1 MANLTVTEPRA
12 RERVKPH
19 SDESEIDGA
28 PVRIPKYMGLRVFAV
43 VLALG
48 IFFAVALILGWIPR
62 FRQTRTLND
71 AAAEATSAKPRV
83 SVAVARQEAV
93 AAQRVLPGNALP
105 LLEAALY
112 ARTTGYVSK
121 RLVDIGDRV
130 EEGQLLAV
138 IDSPEIDDQLVQ
150 ATAQLNQSRANLKL
164 NEANA
169 ALAKTTLNRFSGLK
183 QANQGA
189 VSQQDIDEREAT
201 VRTSEA
207 NVDASRAS
215 VGVAEAN
222 VKRYADLQNFEKIN
236 APFAGV
242 VTARHVDPGDLVS
255 ADNIQRELFHVMN
268 TDVLRVFV
276 NVPQT
281 YASTIKAGGDA
292 AVYLRDNP
300 SKKFAGKVTRTANAL
315 DPNTRTLLT
324 EVQVPNKENELR
336 PGMYLQVIFDF
347 ARDFDPVVIPTAA
360 LSIRDGA
367 PRVGVLGDDNKVSYR
382 SIDLGRDYGAEV
394 EVIEGLKAGDTVLV
408 HPGDDLAEGTIV
420 DPVTPEK

>member
-1 MANLTVTEPRA
+1 MSDRIPT
-12 RERVKPH
+12 KP
-19 SDESEIDGA
+19 EIDDA
-28 PVRIPKYMGLRVFAV
+28 PVRTPKYMGFRVFTV

-48 IFFAVALILGWIPR
+48 ILFAITLVLGLIPR
-62 FRQTRTLND
+62 FRQTGNLNQ
-71 AAAEATSAKPRV
+71 AAADTTSAKPRV
-83 SVAVARQEAV
+83 SVAVARQEEV

-105 LLEAALY
+105 LLEASLY
-112 ARTTGYVSK
+112 ARATGYVSK

-130 EEGQLLAV
+130 GEGQLLAV

-150 ATAQLNQSRANLKL
+150 ASAQLNQSKANLKL

-222 VKRYADLQNFEKIN
+222 VKRFADLQNFEKIA
-236 APFAGV
+236 APFAGI

-276 NVPQT
+276 NVPQS
-281 YASTIKAGGDA
+281 YASTIKVGGTA
-292 AVYLRDNP
+292 EVYLRDNP
-300 SKKFAGKVTRTANAL
+300 AKKYAGKVTRTANAL

-324 EVQVPNKENELR
+324 EVQVPNKESELR

-367 PRVGVLGDDNKVSYR
+367 PRVGVLSGDNKVSYR
-382 SIDLGRDYGAEV
+382 SIELGRDYGR
-394 EVIEGLKAGDTVLV
+394 
-408 HPGDDLAEGTIV
+408 
-420 DPVTPEK
+420 

>member
-1 MANLTVTEPRA
+1 M
-12 RERVKPH
+12 
-19 SDESEIDGA
+19 SDRIPTKQEIDDA
-28 PVRIPKYMGLRVFAV
+28 PVRTPKYMGLRVFAV

-48 IFFAVALILGWIPR
+48 ILFAITLVLGLIPR
-62 FRQTRTLND
+62 FRQTGTLNQ
-71 AAAEATSAKPRV
+71 AAAETTSAKPRV
-83 SVAVARQEAV
+83 SVAAVRQEP
-93 AAQRVLPGNALP
+93 AAQQRVLPGNALP
-105 LLEAALY
+105 LLEASLY
-112 ARTTGYVSK
+112 ARATGYVSK

-150 ATAQLNQSRANLKL
+150 ASAQLNQSKANLKL

-207 NVDASRAS
+207 NVDASSAT

-222 VKRYADLQNFEKIN
+222 VKRFADLKNFEKIA

-255 ADNIQRELFHVMN
+255 ADNMQRELFHVMN

-281 YASTIKAGGDA
+281 YAATIKAGGNA
-292 AVYLRDNP
+292 EVYLRDNP
-300 SKKFAGKVTRTANAL
+300 SKKYAGKVTRTANAL

-324 EVQVPNKENELR
+324 EVQVPNKESELR
-336 PGMYLQVIFDF
+336 PGMYLQVSFDF
-347 ARDFDPVVIPTAA
+347 ARDFDPVLIPTAA

-367 PRVGVLGDDNKVSYR
+367 PRVGVLSGDNKVSYR

-394 EVIEGLKAGDTVLV
+394 EVIDGLKAGETVVV
-408 HPGDDLAEGTIV
+408 HPGDDLVDGTAV